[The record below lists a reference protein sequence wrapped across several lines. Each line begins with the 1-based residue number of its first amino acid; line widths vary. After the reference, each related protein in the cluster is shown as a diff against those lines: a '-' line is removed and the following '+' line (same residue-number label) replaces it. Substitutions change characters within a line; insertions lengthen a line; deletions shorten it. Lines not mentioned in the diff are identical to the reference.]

1 MRWVADFC
9 YVLAGLVYLPVALYN
24 AFVRGKNRRG
34 WGQRFG
40 AVPRFEA
47 DRRRIWIHAVSL
59 GEVNATPALVE
70 GLRRARP
77 DLDIVIST
85 TTDTGFARA
94 TALYGADRVFRFP
107 LDFSFAVRRALDRV
121 RPELIVLVELEVWFN
136 LVHEADRRGIP
147 IAVVNGRLTER
158 SARRLARLGRIAR
171 SMFRRLAW
179 AGAQDA
185 TIAARFVRL
194 GTPPERV
201 EITSS
206 MKWDTATVADRVPGT
221 DELRIALGVGE
232 GDALWVC
239 GSTGD
244 DEEPLLLEA
253 FCALLE
259 GAASAALIPAS
270 PRLAIVPRKPER
282 FNDVARLIER
292 CGFSVVRRGLCP
304 DGAPAPGGDART
316 VILGDTLGELRK
328 FYALARV
335 VFVGRS
341 LVPLGGSDPIEA
353 AALGRAVL
361 CGPHMNNFEAPV
373 AALATAGALRR
384 IGSAAELATAV
395 GDWLSDPAAL
405 AERGEKA
412 RRVVVAHQGA
422 TGRTVDRLAA
432 ILRGRLPS

>member
-40 AVPRFEA
+40 AVPHFDASRQ
-47 DRRRIWIHAVSL
+47 RLWIHAVSL

-70 GLRRARP
+70 GLRRVRP
-77 DLDIVIST
+77 DLDVVVST

-94 TALYGADRVFRFP
+94 TALYGAERVFRFP

-121 RPELIVLVELEVWFN
+121 HPELIVLVELEVWFN
-136 LVHEADRRGIP
+136 LIREADRRGIP

-158 SARRLARLGRIAR
+158 SASRLARLGGIAR
-171 SMFRRLAW
+171 SMFRRLTW
-179 AGAQDA
+179 VGAQDA
-185 TIAARFVRL
+185 TIAARFERL
-194 GTPPERV
+194 GTPPERI

-206 MKWDTATVADRVPGT
+206 MKWDTASVADRVPGT
-221 DELRIALGVGE
+221 DELRVALGLGE
-232 GDALWVC
+232 NEVLWVC

-244 DEEPLLLEA
+244 DEELPLLEA
-253 FCALLE
+253 FRALLAGST
-259 GAASAALIPAS
+259 GAALTPTP
-270 PRLAIVPRKPER
+270 PRLALVPRKPER

-292 CGFSVVRRGLCP
+292 CGFGVVRRSLCP
-304 DGAPAPGGDART
+304 DGTSTPRGDVRA

-328 FYALARV
+328 FYALARIV
-335 VFVGRS
+335 YVGRS

-373 AALATAGALRR
+373 AALAEAGALRR
-384 IGSAAELATAV
+384 VGSTTELAAAV
-395 GDWLSDPAAL
+395 RDWLSDPAAL

-412 RRVVVAHQGA
+412 RRVVVSHQGA

-432 ILRGRLPS
+432 ILRGRPPS

>member
-40 AVPRFEA
+40 AVPHFDA
-47 DRRRIWIHAVSL
+47 SRRRLWIHAVSL

-70 GLRRARP
+70 GLRRVRP
-77 DLDIVIST
+77 DLDVVVST

-121 RPELIVLVELEVWFN
+121 HPELIVLVELEVWFN
-136 LVHEADRRGIP
+136 LIHEADRRGIP
-147 IAVVNGRLTER
+147 VAVVNGRLTER
-158 SARRLARLGRIAR
+158 SARKLARLGGIAR
-171 SMFRRLAW
+171 SMFRRLTW
-179 AGAQDA
+179 VGAQDT
-185 TIAARFVRL
+185 TIAARFERL
-194 GTPPERV
+194 GTPLERI

-206 MKWDTATVADRVPGT
+206 MKWDTATVADRVSGT
-221 DELRIALGVGE
+221 DELRVALGLGE
-232 GDALWVC
+232 NEALWVC

-253 FCALLE
+253 FRALLAGAT
-259 GAASAALIPAS
+259 GAAITPTS
-270 PRLAIVPRKPER
+270 PRLALVPRKPER

-292 CGFSVVRRGLCP
+292 CGFDVVRRSLCP
-304 DGAPAPGGDART
+304 DGASTPGGGVRT

-335 VFVGRS
+335 VYVGRS

-373 AALATAGALRR
+373 AALAEAGALRR
-384 IGSAAELATAV
+384 IGSASELAAAV
-395 GDWLSDPAAL
+395 RDWLADPAAL

-422 TGRTVDRLAA
+422 TARTVDRLTA